1 MVYAQSEILQKE
13 IFLFERVDVLAQKPL
28 KHLTAICLLR
38 PTEENVQ
45 TLIRE
50 LRQPKYY
57 KYFICMYSMIIV
69 EQKTYQSK
77 VLPLQRFHQSD
88 RSKSH
93 QKPGGCRWLW
103 MCSSGWRTICW
114 LFGSQSSSV
123 LVEHSNHISSRTEML
138 RLSWSLVFVLH

>member
-1 MVYAQSEILQKE
+1 MAYAQSEILQKE

-57 KYFICMYSMIIV
+57 KYFICMYSMIID
-69 EQKTYQSK
+69 ERETYQSK
-77 VLPLQRFHQSD
+77 VFPLQRLHQSD
-88 RSKSH
+88 RSESH
-93 QKPGGCRWLW
+93 QKSGGC
-103 MCSSGWRTICW
+103 G
-114 LFGSQSSSV
+114 
-123 LVEHSNHISSRTEML
+123 
-138 RLSWSLVFVLH
+138 